1 MKDRFLLLL
10 LKTAILGPFYFLTC
24 YTLLWGTEHGM
35 AWDKALI
42 SFSAILIGG
51 FIANPEKEIKFRLT
65 IRKNTILIIVL
76 LILLPAFAA
85 WSNLSVWRGVL
96 GGVLLLGGIY
106 IYGAAVKI
114 IFAKYNVEEK

>member
-1 MKDRFLLLL
+1 MKDRFLLLI

-24 YTLLWGTEHGM
+24 YALPWNTEHGM
-35 AWDKALI
+35 GWDKALL
-42 SFSAILIGG
+42 SFIAILIGG

-65 IRKNTILIIVL
+65 NRKNTLLIIVL

-96 GGVLLLGGIY
+96 GGVLLLSGIY
-106 IYGAAVKI
+106 MYRAAVKRM
-114 IFAKYNVEEK
+114 FAKYNVEDK